1 MAQPSLSPEPVE
13 GDPVSWLLI
22 RLGWKVIT
30 ADGELVGRVWRVKA
44 ERSRDIFNGLTFL
57 NGLSRAR
64 YVPSEE
70 IAEIRKG
77 VVTLKARAAE
87 LEQQS

>member
-1 MAQPSLSPEPVE
+1 VAQSTLSNEPLE
-13 GDPVSWLLI
+13 GDPVSWLMI
-22 RLGWKVIT
+22 RLGWKVVS

-87 LEQQS
+87 LGQSA

>member
-1 MAQPSLSPEPVE
+1 MAQPALTDRPVD

-22 RLGWKVIT
+22 RLGWKVVS

-57 NGLSRAR
+57 NGLGRAR

-77 VVTLKARAAE
+77 TVTLKTSAAE
-87 LEQQS
+87 LE